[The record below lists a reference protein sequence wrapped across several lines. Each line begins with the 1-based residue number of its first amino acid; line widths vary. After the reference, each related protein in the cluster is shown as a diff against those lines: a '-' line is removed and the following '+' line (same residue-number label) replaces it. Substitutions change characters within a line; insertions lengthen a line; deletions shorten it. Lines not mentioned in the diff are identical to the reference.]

1 MKFQITEEQ
10 QPYKQ
15 GTRTIFYIERFD
27 QYDRKVDCFSYL
39 CRDAVTDYAERVK
52 EQFPEARVIFRVT

>member
-27 QYDRKVDCFSYL
+27 QHDRKVDCFSYL
-39 CRDAVTDYAERVK
+39 CRDAVASYVESVK
-52 EQFPEARVIFRVT
+52 EQFPKAQVIFKIA

>member
-15 GTRTIFYIERFD
+15 TTRTIFYIERFD
-27 QYDRKVDCFSYL
+27 QYDRKVDSFSYL
-39 CRDAVTDYAERVK
+39 CRDAVAGYAERVK
-52 EQFPEARVIFRVT
+52 KEYPEAKVIFKVH